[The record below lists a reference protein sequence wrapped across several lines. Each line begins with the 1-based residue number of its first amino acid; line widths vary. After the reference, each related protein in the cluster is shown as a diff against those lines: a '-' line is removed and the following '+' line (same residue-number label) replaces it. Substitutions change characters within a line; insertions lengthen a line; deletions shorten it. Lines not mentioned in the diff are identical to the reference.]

1 MVEIHDTHEQS
12 EIVKGWL
19 RENGGAI
26 VLGLV
31 LAFGSLFGFK
41 QWQIW
46 ETSKAQQSSA
56 EYELMVEL
64 LAEGNLDA
72 AVANY
77 ETLKSE
83 FSGSAYTA
91 MASLHMAKARL
102 ESGQTDLAAQLLQ
115 HAMDNGQPEAIQI
128 VARERLARVKL
139 DLGDPEGALAL
150 VNGSPSDAGFEAQ
163 FDEIRGDAYLASGDQ
178 AMAAE
183 HYERALNALETGTGN
198 RAFLEIKLEATG
210 GSNAEEGDAS

>member
-46 ETSKAQQSSA
+46 ETSKNQQASA
-56 EYELMVEL
+56 EYEMMVEL
-64 LAEGNLDA
+64 LAANNLDA
-72 AVANY
+72 SVANY

-83 FSGSAYTA
+83 FPKSAYTS

-102 ESGQTDLAAQLLQ
+102 ESGQVDLAAQLLE
-115 HAMDNGQPEAIQI
+115 HAMDNARPEAIRI
-128 VARERLARVKL
+128 IARERLARVKI
-139 DLGDPEGALAL
+139 DQGDADAALAL
-150 VNGSPSDAGFEAQ
+150 VDGSPSDEGFEAQ
-163 FDEIRGDAYLASGDQ
+163 FNEIRGDAYLAKGDQ
-178 AMAAE
+178 ERAAQ
-183 HYERALNALETGTGN
+183 HYEQALNALESGTGN
-198 RAFLEIKLEATG
+198 RGFLEIKLEASG
-210 GSNAEEGDAS
+210 GSHEEEGDAS